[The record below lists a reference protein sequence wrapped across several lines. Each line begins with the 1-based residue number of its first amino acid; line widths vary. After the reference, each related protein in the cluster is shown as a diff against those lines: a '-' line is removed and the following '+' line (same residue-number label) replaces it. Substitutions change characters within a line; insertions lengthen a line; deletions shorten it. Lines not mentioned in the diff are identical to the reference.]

1 MKNKNEAFLDD
12 VGRFRDV
19 MMTRYLFSEAIYNH
33 MLDILS
39 ALARPV
45 TFRKG
50 ELLQHQGVPAQSCY
64 WIMSGV
70 ARTAFITE
78 GGAEVTLRFAAEGEM
93 AGAHEDVLAAKVG
106 LPARSFVVAEQPVEA
121 YEFHC
126 PELGRLM
133 AEGRLSFEV
142 SARFLEYNLKKQAR
156 RTYVVGSVSAR
167 ERLAAFREEY
177 PGLENRVTQKCIA
190 SYLGVTPQ
198 YLSLLS
204 RRREPANSL
213 KC

>member
-12 VGRFRDV
+12 VGRFRDA

-45 TFRKG
+45 TFRRG
-50 ELLQHQGVPAQSCY
+50 ALLQHQGVPAQSCY

-121 YEFHC
+121 YEFNC

-133 AEGRLSFEV
+133 AEVAAAGADAPIVGRS
-142 SARFLEYNLKKQAR
+142 NTNR
-156 RTYVVGSVSAR
+156 RTSSNTWSSWSILAS
-167 ERLAAFREEY
+167 RLA
-177 PGLENRVTQKCIA
+177 L
-190 SYLGVTPQ
+190 
-198 YLSLLS
+198 
-204 RRREPANSL
+204 
-213 KC
+213 

>member
-1 MKNKNEAFLDD
+1 MKNKKEAFLDD

-19 MMTRYLFSEAIYNH
+19 MMKRYLFSEGTYHH
-33 MLDILS
+33 MLDNLS
-39 ALARPV
+39 ALAQPV

-50 ELLQHQGVPAQSCY
+50 EFLQRQAVPAHSAY

-70 ARTAFITE
+70 ARTGFITE
-78 GGAEVTLRFAAEGEM
+78 SGADVTLRFAAEGEM
-93 AGAHEDVLAAKVG
+93 AGAHEDVLAAKSG
-106 LPARSFVVAEQPVEA
+106 LPAKSFVVAEQPIDA

-126 PELGRLM
+126 PALGRLL

-142 SARFLEYNLKKQAR
+142 SVRFLEYNLKKQAR
-156 RTYVVGSVSAR
+156 RTCMVGFASAR

-198 YLSLLS
+198 YLSQLS
-204 RRREPANSL
+204 RRREPGNSL
-213 KC
+213 QC